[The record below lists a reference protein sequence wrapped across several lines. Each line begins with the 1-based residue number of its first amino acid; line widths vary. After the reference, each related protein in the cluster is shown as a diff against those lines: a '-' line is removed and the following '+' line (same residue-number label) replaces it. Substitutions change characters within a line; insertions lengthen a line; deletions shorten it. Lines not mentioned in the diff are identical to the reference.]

1 MTMTRRA
8 IIKGIAAA
16 PFVGAAGSLLAPT
29 AAHAATIDA
38 GQYSLTSRSYNSH
51 GEFAALAAGLAAS
64 LTKVDATTVI
74 ADTNRSADVLSS
86 APSTSEAFQA
96 GFAWDPD
103 DQEVAYWIPQGVTTS
118 ADAYGNGL
126 YPEGGSNKV
135 ILVSWYF
142 ETDTD
147 PDNAGD
153 EQPIDKGMRLTFV
166 DYNTPSAPTYRHIL
180 LVEPVRTST
189 GAYSFNPVRKHAGG
203 IMWYGNLLY
212 VVDTYKGLRI
222 FDLNTL
228 FTVPTTEKDVCGLHT
243 DGQYYGY
250 GYKYVLPQSHA
261 YDNAGTWLRYS
272 AIGLD
277 RASTPDSLVIG
288 EYSLSGVVDYEEP
301 GDPFLGSTKPTNTV
315 PKVVRWELDY
325 TDRHPGSLTATE
337 AVTVAQQKIQGVVS
351 RKTKH
356 YLSVSAGPSSA
367 GTLRTFTSGAN
378 SASTVADLA
387 IGSEDLSYHSSGAS
401 GWSYSESVIWNASEY
416 VNKRYVYAVRADGS

>member
-1 MTMTRRA
+1 MTRRA

>member
-8 IIKGIAAA
+8 IIKGMAAA

-29 AAHAATIDA
+29 AAHAATINA
-38 GQYSLTSRSYNSH
+38 GQYSLTSRSSNSH

-74 ADTNRSADVLSS
+74 ADTNRSADVLTS
-86 APSTSEAFQA
+86 APSTAEAFQA
-96 GFAWDPD
+96 GFAWDDD
-103 DQEVAYWIPQGVTTS
+103 DQIVDYWIPQGVTTS

-142 ETDTD
+142 ETD
-147 PDNAGD
+147 PDD
-153 EQPIDKGMRLTFV
+153 DKIDDYTLDKGMRLTFV

-288 EYSLSGVVDYEEP
+288 EYSLSGVVDYDEP
-301 GDPFLGSTKPTNTV
+301 GDPFLGSTEPTNTV

-356 YLSVSAGPSSA
+356 YLSVSDGKSNA

-387 IGSEDLSYHSSGAS
+387 IGSEDLSFHSSGAS
-401 GWSYSESVIWNASEY
+401 GWAYSESVIWNASEY

>member
-38 GQYSLTSRSYNSH
+38 GQYSLTSRSSNSH

-86 APSTSEAFQA
+86 APSTAEAFQA
-96 GFAWDPD
+96 GFAWDGD
-103 DQEVAYWIPQGVTTS
+103 DQIVDYWIPQGVTTS

-142 ETDTD
+142 ETD
-147 PDNAGD
+147 PDDDKIDDYAL
-153 EQPIDKGMRLTFV
+153 DKGMRLTFV

-288 EYSLSGVVDYEEP
+288 EYSLSGVVDYDEE
-301 GDPFLGSTKPTNTV
+301 GDPFNGSTEPTNTV
-315 PKVVRWELDY
+315 PKVVRWPLDY

-356 YLSVSAGPSSA
+356 YLSVSDGKSNA

-387 IGSEDLSYHSSGAS
+387 VGSEDLSYHSSGAS

>member
-16 PFVGAAGSLLAPT
+16 PFVGAAGSVLAPT
-29 AAHAATIDA
+29 AAHAATINA
-38 GQYSLTSRSYNSH
+38 SQYSLTSRSSNSH
-51 GEFAALAAGLAAS
+51 GQFAALAAGLEAG
-64 LTKVDATTVI
+64 LTKVDATDVI
-74 ADTNRSADVLSS
+74 AGANRSADVLSS

-96 GFAWDPD
+96 GFKWDTA
-103 DQEVAYWIPQGVTTS
+103 DQEVDYWIPQGVTTS

-142 ETDTD
+142 ETD
-147 PDNAGD
+147 PDNDDVD
-153 EQPIDKGMRLTFV
+153 EFSLDKGMRLTFV
-166 DYNTPSAPTYRHIL
+166 NYNNPAAPKYRHVL

-212 VVDTYKGLRI
+212 VVDTFKGLRI
-222 FDLNTL
+222 FDLDTL
-228 FTVPTTEKDVCGLHT
+228 FTVATAEKDVCGLHT

-250 GYKYVLPQSHA
+250 GYQYVLPQSHA

-277 RASTPDSLVIG
+277 RASSPDSLVIG
-288 EYSLSGVVDYEEP
+288 EYSLAGVVDYDEP
-301 GDPFLGSTKPTNTV
+301 GDPFNGSTEPTNTV

-325 TDRHPGSLTATE
+325 TDRHPASPTATE
-337 AVTVAQQKIQGVVS
+337 AVTVAQEKIQGVVS
-351 RKTKH
+351 RKTEH
-356 YLSVSAGPSSA
+356 YLSVSDGPSGA
-367 GTLRTFTSGAN
+367 GALRTFTSGAN

-387 IGSEDLSYHSSGAS
+387 VGCEDLSFHSSGAS